1 MTEQNR
7 KTVRVRISGRVQG
20 VCFRIWTVEQAH
32 ALKLYGW
39 VRNRRDGSVEAV
51 FSGSPAAVEDMIRR
65 CWEGPPAADVE
76 NVSVAPE
83 TNAVGRGV
91 RQRGHAPGPRA
102 APTYRAA
109 PP

>member
-32 ALKLYGW
+32 ALKLDGW

-51 FSGSPAAVEDMIRR
+51 FSGSPTAVEDMIRR
-65 CWEGPPAADVE
+65 CWEGPPAADVDQ
-76 NVSVAPE
+76 VSQTAE
-83 TNAVGRGV
+83 
-91 RQRGHAPGPRA
+91 PGPVGSGFRQA
-102 APTYRAA
+102 LTA
-109 PP
+109 

>member
-32 ALKLYGW
+32 ALKLDGW

-51 FSGSPAAVEDMIRR
+51 FSGSAEAVAGMIAACRRGPSSARVDAVQDEAANPDMLNLREAGDR
-65 CWEGPPAADVE
+65 F
-76 NVSVAPE
+76 SVL
-83 TNAVGRGV
+83 
-91 RQRGHAPGPRA
+91 
-102 APTYRAA
+102 PTI
-109 PP
+109 